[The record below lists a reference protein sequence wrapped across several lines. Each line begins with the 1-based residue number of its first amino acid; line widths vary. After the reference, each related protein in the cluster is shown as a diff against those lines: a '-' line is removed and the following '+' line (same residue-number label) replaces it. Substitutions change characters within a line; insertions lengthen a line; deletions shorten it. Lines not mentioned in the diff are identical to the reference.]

1 MKKFINRN
9 KYTLNTESLV
19 FEKDRSSAKLVILT
33 ILKYVSV
40 GSILGLTF
48 WFFSMTGFI
57 SSPKNR
63 LFEKSNSK
71 LISEVVVLTA
81 KFDTISS
88 FLNKTQNKDDNFYR
102 VISHINPI
110 PVSIRKAGFGGTN
123 KYSNLE
129 GYTFSNLLINASKKS
144 DILLNQLHIQSK
156 SFDTIIYLAKNL
168 NDSLLS
174 APGIAPVAPNDYL
187 TISSGFGLR
196 IHPITKRLQGHDGID
211 FAANI
216 GNPIRSTGNGIVTT
230 ADKNS
235 NGYGNYVVI
244 NHGYGFTT
252 LYAHMSKLYVKKG
265 DTIQRGQIIGAI
277 GNTGSSTG
285 PHLHYEVIVNGAK
298 KNPINFYI
306 DDLSDEEYSE
316 MTQLFSSNN

>member
-1 MKKFINRN
+1 MNRFAMQN
-9 KYTLNTESLV
+9 KYTLDTESLV
-19 FEKDRSSAKLVILT
+19 FEKDRASAKQVILM
-33 ILKYVSV
+33 ILKYVSAGTV
-40 GSILGLTF
+40 LGLAL
-48 WFFSMTGFI
+48 WFLTMEGFI
-57 SSPKNR
+57 SSPKKR
-63 LFEKSNSK
+63 LLETSNSK

-88 FLNKTQNKDDNFYR
+88 FLKQTQNKDDNFYR
-102 VISHINPI
+102 VISNINPI
-110 PVSIRKAGFGGTN
+110 PASIRKAGFGGSD

-129 GYTFSNLLINASKKS
+129 GFDHSNLIINASKKG

-168 NDSLLS
+168 DDSLLS
-174 APGIAPVAPNDYL
+174 APGIAPIAPSDYL

-196 IHPITKRLQGHDGID
+196 IHPISKKPQGHEGID

-216 GNPIRSTGNGIVTT
+216 GKPIRSTGNGNVAV

-235 NGYGNYVVI
+235 NGYGNHVII

-252 LYAHMSKLYVKKG
+252 LYAHMSKIYVKEG
-265 DTIQRGQIIGAI
+265 DSIQRGQIIGTI

-306 DDLSDEEYSE
+306 DDLTDEEYSE

>member
-1 MKKFINRN
+1 MNKFVIRN
-9 KYTLNTESLV
+9 KYILDTESLV
-19 FEKDRSSAKLVILT
+19 FEKDRTSVKRVFFT
-33 ILKYVSV
+33 ILRYVSI
-40 GSILGLTF
+40 GSVLGLAF
-48 WFFSMTGFI
+48 WFFAIEGFI
-57 SSPKNR
+57 SSPKKRIVEN
-63 LFEKSNSK
+63 SNSK

-81 KFDTISS
+81 KFDAISS
-88 FLNKTQNKDDNFYR
+88 FLKETQNKDDNFYR

-110 PVSIRKAGFGGTN
+110 PVSIRKAGFGGTD

-129 GYTFSNLLINASKKS
+129 GYTHSNLLISASKKS

-156 SFDTIIYLAKNL
+156 SFDTIIYLATNL

-174 APGIAPVAPNDYL
+174 VPGIAPIAPSDYL

-196 IHPITKRLQGHDGID
+196 IHPITKKLQGHDGID

-216 GNPIRSTGNGIVTT
+216 GKPVRSTGKGIVTV

-235 NGYGNYVVI
+235 SGYGKYVVI

-252 LYAHMSKLYVKKG
+252 LYAHMSKIYVKEG
-265 DTIQRGQIIGAI
+265 DAIQRGQIIGAI

-285 PHLHYEVIVNGAK
+285 PHLHYEVIVDGAK